1 MANASGFCAINIV
14 LHVLERNYECQ
25 IISSFVKGGQGTCH
39 ASVTYFELFDV
50 IIGTNFATYLSL
62 ESSILWHALYVRL
75 HRDFCV
81 QLWL

>member
-1 MANASGFCAINIV
+1 MNAKLFHNLS
-14 LHVLERNYECQ
+14 
-25 IISSFVKGGQGTCH
+25 KGGQGTCH
-39 ASVTYFELFDV
+39 ASVTDFELLDA